1 MYLKC
6 RSSGLTYGLSDRT
19 IIGRSSNPS
28 CNLCLTH
35 NSVSRR
41 HAEII
46 KKPEGYIIIDHNSK
60 NGTFLNGTPVKGP
73 TVISPGDILMVG
85 RVDFLVQSE
94 EFSSD
99 EEKNIITEQL
109 LSDSPPSSQIEDMTK
124 TSIEAETLKL
134 LSRKAKAPP
143 GIKTERLRNQV
154 KLISEITSTIR
165 DSSGQIHFESELAS
179 KILKMF
185 PQAKRCMIIL
195 RTPED
200 ILTVRAAAFQS
211 VEDSDHIK
219 ISKTIINHVLEQ
231 AQSILSADAQQE
243 SYFSEEG
250 SIAEADIHSFIC
262 APLIGDKGPFGVI
275 FLDVLAEIECFSD
288 EDLMFLTVI
297 ANQIALAMEHAR
309 LVEQLGLDR
318 DRLLEE
324 NIRLRETE
332 TPGLSFEN
340 IIFSSPKM
348 KDVLTHTQKVSR
360 TDSSVIILGERGT
373 GKELVAHAIHYDS
386 PRKDKSFEIVNCASI
401 GHELVESELF
411 GHEKGAF
418 TGADK
423 AKPGLFEIAN
433 HGTLFLDEVADLP
446 LRTQAK
452 LLRAVENGQIRR
464 LGGTKDIKVDVRI
477 IAATNRDLKNE
488 VEENRFRADL
498 YDRLNVAVIR
508 LPSLSER
515 KEDILTLANHFREYF
530 RRRMNKDVRGFS
542 ADSWNI
548 LYQYDWPGN
557 VRELR
562 NVVEKS
568 MIDVQGDTIL
578 PLHLP
583 AEITTMF
590 VDVSK
595 YKRGGKLSEAE
606 AVLKRE
612 LIMEAL
618 QKSRGN
624 KSKAAE
630 ILGVSRAGLRKMM
643 HSLGLENDFGKRG
656 KD

>member
-1 MYLKC
+1 
-6 RSSGLTYGLSDRT
+6 LTYGLSDLT
-19 IIGRSSNPS
+19 VIGRSSDPS
-28 CNLCLTH
+28 TNLCLSH

-41 HAEII
+41 HAEIV
-46 KKPEGYIIIDHNSK
+46 KKTEGYTIIDHDSK
-60 NGTFLNGTPVKGP
+60 NGTYINGKRITAP
-73 TVISPGDILMVG
+73 TVISSGDTLMIG
-85 RVDFLVQSE
+85 RVDFLVESE
-94 EFSSD
+94 EYSSD
-99 EEKNIITEQL
+99 KDQTYITEQY
-109 LSDSPPSSQIEDMTK
+109 LSNLPLDSQIDDMTK
-124 TSIEAETLKL
+124 TSIEAATLQLVSQKSAKPSPVNAEL
-134 LSRKAKAPP
+134 LYLQ
-143 GIKTERLRNQV
+143 IKQ
-154 KLISEITSTIR
+154 IAEITAVIR
-165 DSSGQIHFESELAS
+165 EVSGQVRFESELAS

-185 PQAKRCMIIL
+185 PQAKRCMIIIKSS
-195 RTPED
+195 EG
-200 ILTVRAAAFQS
+200 ILTVRAAAFRS
-211 VEDSDHIK
+211 IESSDHVK

-231 AQSILSADAQQE
+231 EKSILSADAQQE

-262 APLIGDKGPFGVI
+262 APLIGAKGPFGVI
-275 FLDVLAEIECFSD
+275 FLDVKAEVECFI
-288 EDLMFLTVI
+288 DLDLTFLTVI
-297 ANQIALAMEHAR
+297 ANQVALAIENVQ
-309 LVEQLGLDR
+309 LVEHLGHDR

-324 NIRLRETE
+324 NIRLRDAEAA
-332 TPGLSFEN
+332 GISFEK

-348 KDVLTHTQKVSR
+348 KDILAHTKKVSL

-373 GKELVAHAIHYDS
+373 GKELVAHAIHYNS
-386 PRKDKSFEIVNCASI
+386 PRKDKPFEIVNCASI

-433 HGTLFLDEVADLP
+433 NGSLFLDEIADLP

-464 LGGTKDIKVDVRI
+464 LGGTKDIKVDVRV
-477 IAATNRDLKNE
+477 IAATNRDLKKE

-498 YDRLNVAVIR
+498 YDRLNVAVIL

-530 RRRMNKDVRGFS
+530 RKRMNKDVRGFS
-542 ADSWNI
+542 ADVWNI

-562 NVVEKS
+562 NVVEKA

-578 PLHLP
+578 ASHLP
-583 AEITTMF
+583 AEITKVSIE
-590 VDVSK
+590 VDRYRRV
-595 YKRGGKLSEAE
+595 GKLSDAE
-606 AVLKRE
+606 AALKRE
-612 LIMEAL
+612 MIIEAL
-618 QKSRGN
+618 QQSQGN

-630 ILGVSRAGLRKMM
+630 TLGVSRAGLRKMM
-643 HSLGLENDFGKRG
+643 HSLGLENDFGKRQ

>member
-1 MYLKC
+1 MFLKC
-6 RSSGLTYGLSDRT
+6 RTSGLTYNLSDRT

-28 CNLCLTH
+28 CNLSLAH

-46 KKPEGYIIIDHNSK
+46 KTPEGYTIIDHNSK
-60 NGTFLNGTPVKGP
+60 NGTYLNGNPINTP

-94 EFSSD
+94 KFSQ
-99 EEKNIITEQL
+99 EEEQALITEKF
-109 LSDSPPSSQIEDMTK
+109 LSDSPLDSQVEDMTK
-124 TSIEAETLKL
+124 TSIEVETLKL
-134 LSRKAKAPP
+134 VSSVAKISPD
-143 GIKTERLRNQV
+143 IKTERLRNQV
-154 KLISEITSTIR
+154 KMIADITSTIR
-165 DSSGQIHFESELAS
+165 DSSGQFHFESELAS
-179 KILKMF
+179 KTLKMF
-185 PQAKRCMIIL
+185 PQANRCMIIT
-195 RTPED
+195 RSSKD
-200 ILTVRAAAFQS
+200 DLTVRAAAFRS
-211 VEDSDHIK
+211 IESSEHIK
-219 ISKTIINHVLEQ
+219 ISKTIINHVLGQ

-262 APLIGDKGPFGVI
+262 APLIGEKGPFGVI
-275 FLDVLAEIECFSD
+275 FLDVLADVACFSD
-288 EDLMFLTVI
+288 EDLIFLTVI
-297 ANQIALAMEHAR
+297 ANQIALAIEHSR
-309 LVEQLGLDR
+309 LVEHLGLDR

-324 NIRLRETE
+324 NLRLRESE
-332 TPGLSFEN
+332 TAEISFSN

-348 KDVLTHTQKVSR
+348 KDVLTHTEKVST
-360 TDSSVIILGERGT
+360 TDSSVIILGDRGT
-373 GKELVAHAIHYDS
+373 GKELVAHAIHYNS
-386 PRKDKSFEIVNCASI
+386 PRKDRPFEIVNCASI

-433 HGTLFLDEVADLP
+433 QGTLFLDEIADLP

-477 IAATNRDLKNE
+477 IAATNRDLKAE

-498 YDRLNVAVIR
+498 YDRLNVAVIQ

-515 KEDILTLANHFREYF
+515 KEDILTLANYFREYF
-530 RRRMNKDVRGFS
+530 RKRMNKYVTGFS
-542 ADSWNI
+542 SDAWNI

-562 NVVEKS
+562 NVVEKA
-568 MIDVQGDTIL
+568 MIDVQEDTIL
-578 PLHLP
+578 PAHLP
-583 AEITTMF
+583 QEITKIF
-590 VDVSK
+590 IDVDR
-595 YKRGGKLSEAE
+595 YKRVGKLSEAE
-606 AVLKRE
+606 ATLKRE
-612 LIMEAL
+612 LIVEAL
-618 QKSRGN
+618 QESRGN
-624 KSKAAE
+624 KTRAAE

-643 HSLGLENDFGKRG
+643 QSLGLENDFGRRR